1 MAGEPYTLEQAETDI
16 ANLRALADR
25 QSEVITKNDS
35 TDSPNTPAAGIIHH
49 SIAGSHKYASA
60 DGGTYNTGRSTI
72 IPTATQTINST
83 SQAVV
88 GANSVPMSWPVAAGK
103 YCLHAEITYI
113 PDFSAATADLR
124 LTIGGGAA
132 LNLRANYWVWA
143 NGGGVV
149 NNQVTAMDTD
159 MVSSTMVAGTTFVFV
174 VSAVM
179 SLSGAATLSL
189 VARTSV
195 AADTYKIQGYS
206 LASLFPVT

>member
-1 MAGEPYTLEQAETDI
+1 MNLTRWSSYQAETDV
-16 ANLRALADR
+16 ANLRALQDR

-35 TDSPNTPAAGIIHH
+35 TDPPNTPAAGIIHH
-49 SIAGSHKYASA
+49 STAGQHKYASS
-60 DGGTYNTGRSTI
+60 DGGLYATGMSHLFGTA
-72 IPTATQTINST
+72 IPQSIVTA
-83 SQAVV
+83 V
-88 GANSVPMSWPVAAGK
+88 GSYANISGLSCPVAA
-103 YCLHAEITYI
+103 